1 MILMADSNRRQN
13 CGYSFLSMRPEDT
26 KTFAGCLSLYSFP
39 GLVVFVS
46 GTLGAGKTEF
56 VRGFASRISRDVVR
70 SPSFTLINEYKGDIP
85 IARVDLYRIE
95 NDASMELS
103 LEEYVRE
110 GFIVLLEWPENWDG
124 GKPSETWTVKLA
136 MPVGPPR
143 GTEGH
148 NIRLVK
154 ITCEGETACEHLG
167 QFFSWFC
174 AARREAEG

>member
-1 MILMADSNRRQN
+1 
-13 CGYSFLSMRPEDT
+13 
-26 KTFAGCLSLYSFP
+26 
-39 GLVVFVS
+39 
-46 GTLGAGKTEF
+46 
-56 VRGFASRISRDVVR
+56 
-70 SPSFTLINEYKGDIP
+70 
-85 IARVDLYRIE
+85 
-95 NDASMELS
+95 MELS
-103 LEEYVRE
+103 LEEYVRK

-174 AARREAEG
+174 AERREAEG